1 MFSFVRNYTQLS
13 FKIFFAFFRTLK
25 LISIVLSR
33 PPQCLEGFPSGS
45 DGKESACN
53 ARDPCSILGLRRSTG
68 EGINYPLQYSW
79 ASLMAKQVK
88 NPLSMRETWVQSL
101 DWEDPLEKGTAT
113 HSSILAWRIP
123 WTEEP
128 GRLCSPLGCKELDET
143 EQLSLSRF

>member
-53 ARDPCSILGLRRSTG
+53 VGDLGL
-68 EGINYPLQYSW
+68 
-79 ASLMAKQVK
+79 
-88 NPLSMRETWVQSL
+88 
-101 DWEDPLEKGTAT
+101 
-113 HSSILAWRIP
+113 IP
-123 WTEEP
+123 GLGKIP
-128 GRLCSPLGCKELDET
+128 GRK
-143 EQLSLSRF
+143 EQLPTPVFWPGEFHGQRSLAGYVVHWVAKSRTRLSNFHFHDFRDRQLEQLKKKQNKKLVALGTSL